1 MPRSIF
7 LSYAGRTVKAPFEGT
22 SVADLQSCFTE
33 QFPHSRSQFVFYV
46 TDPKTQVPYEVS
58 DVADIGDGM
67 EVEVK
72 LCDESGATFGAPSP
86 VAAGAAQA
94 AAIIDVASR
103 DLLERLM
110 IAFKYISAELDP
122 YNAQERIIQECCTL
136 LQCDRASLFLVDQL
150 SGALE
155 LSLGKGIDKIIIPK
169 GAGIAGHVA
178 TTGEILN
185 VPEPYND
192 PRFNQQ
198 TDKDSGYLTK
208 SILCVPVRDGDGR
221 NIAVLQAINK
231 LNGNTF
237 SSDDQMVLEK
247 LTMLAG
253 ISLRNAQL
261 FEDSRT
267 QQDKVQSLLDVIR
280 TMSSN
285 MGLNS
290 IIFTITQ
297 RFPAIVEAQACTV
310 YLIDAKRQQ
319 LWSVASDSGREFR
332 VPIDAGIAGA
342 VAMTGETINIADCY
356 KDDRFNQE
364 QDKKTGFRTN
374 NMLAM
379 PLKAGMEVVGVMQL
393 INKHLGAFDDADEGM
408 LETFLTIAATHVK
421 ASSLALTEASS
432 RTEAEAV
439 FGGATPAKRDPLPQG
454 LGDIG
459 IEEGEEEEE
468 DEEEED
474 ADADND
480 V

>member
-1 MPRSIF
+1 LR
-7 LSYAGRTVKAPFEGT
+7 RQTDAPPLTCVRALG
-22 SVADLQSCFTE
+22 
-33 QFPHSRSQFVFYV
+33 
-46 TDPKTQVPYEVS
+46 
-58 DVADIGDGM
+58 
-67 EVEVK
+67 
-72 LCDESGATFGAPSP
+72 
-86 VAAGAAQA
+86 
-94 AAIIDVASR
+94 
-103 DLLERLM
+103 
-110 IAFKYISAELDP
+110 
-122 YNAQERIIQECCTL
+122 QERIIQECCTL

-297 RFPAIVEAQACTV
+297 RFPGTRWARPRDSEGGGAAADCPCLALAAIVEAQACTV

-342 VAMTGETINIADCY
+342 VAMTGETINIAGAS
-356 KDDRFNQE
+356 RF
-364 QDKKTGFRTN
+364 
-374 NMLAM
+374 A
-379 PLKAGMEVVGVMQL
+379 P
-393 INKHLGAFDDADEGM
+393 
-408 LETFLTIAATHVK
+408 ATHTRTHPGG
-421 ASSLALTEASS
+421 ASPRRLRRQLPPCPRQTATRTTGSTRS
-432 RTEAEAV
+432 RTRR
-439 FGGATPAKRDPLPQG
+439 PASARTTCWRCR
-454 LGDIG
+454 
-459 IEEGEEEEE
+459 
-468 DEEEED
+468 
-474 ADADND
+474 
-480 V
+480 

>member
-1 MPRSIF
+1 LR
-7 LSYAGRTVKAPFEGT
+7 RQTDAPPLTCVRALG
-22 SVADLQSCFTE
+22 
-33 QFPHSRSQFVFYV
+33 
-46 TDPKTQVPYEVS
+46 
-58 DVADIGDGM
+58 
-67 EVEVK
+67 
-72 LCDESGATFGAPSP
+72 
-86 VAAGAAQA
+86 
-94 AAIIDVASR
+94 
-103 DLLERLM
+103 
-110 IAFKYISAELDP
+110 
-122 YNAQERIIQECCTL
+122 QERIIQECCTL

-178 TTGEILN
+178 STGEILN

-261 FEDSRT
+261 FEDSKL

-297 RFPAIVEAQACTV
+297 RFPGTRWARPRDSEGGGAAADCPCLALAAIVEAQACTV

-342 VAMTGETINIADCY
+342 VAMTGETINIAGAS
-356 KDDRFNQE
+356 RF
-364 QDKKTGFRTN
+364 
-374 NMLAM
+374 A
-379 PLKAGMEVVGVMQL
+379 P
-393 INKHLGAFDDADEGM
+393 
-408 LETFLTIAATHVK
+408 ATHTRTHPGG
-421 ASSLALTEASS
+421 ASPRRLRRQLPPCPRQTATRTTGSTRS
-432 RTEAEAV
+432 RTRR
-439 FGGATPAKRDPLPQG
+439 PASARTTCWRCR
-454 LGDIG
+454 
-459 IEEGEEEEE
+459 
-468 DEEEED
+468 
-474 ADADND
+474 
-480 V
+480 